1 LQGTVDKECAKEQN
15 DGVTLNPRRNK
26 KIFERILQVFHK

>member
-15 DGVTLNPRRNK
+15 DGITLNPRLNK
-26 KIFERILQVFHK
+26 KIFGKILQVFA